1 MPQWVYDVEAVG
13 AVTMAFWLAVDLLV
27 GSNRRISAARKE
39 GLALALLRHHDA
51 TVALA
56 APVLTGSQQWESE
69 DWDDERERLTDGE
82 CRERAARVRRGN
94 VAALRVR

>member
-1 MPQWVYDVEAVG
+1 MLGETWIQWGYVAAAVWG
-13 AVTMAFWLAVDLLV
+13 AALWIIADIVIS
-27 GSNRRISAARKE
+27 SNRRIRATRKE

-56 APVLTGSQQWESE
+56 TTPSQQWESE

-82 CRERAARVRRGN
+82 YRARTVRVRRGN